1 MEKMNHSISEKM
13 LPSSKENN
21 YLSSIV
27 IVFFPRIIRDHETHM
42 REMLKGGLQW
52 FCTERKEK
60 GNFIL
65 KLEARWVCT
74 RRC

>member
-1 MEKMNHSISEKM
+1 
-13 LPSSKENN
+13 
-21 YLSSIV
+21 
-27 IVFFPRIIRDHETHM
+27 M

-74 RRC
+74 KMMLGCKKDVDRDWVKLYGYMFTFFL